1 MYVRYLEDN
10 IIPKTAFVALK
21 ALEKADASSI
31 HAALVST
38 LEEELE
44 ISDWKDRL
52 VSGCFDGAAVNLG
65 CKSGVVVR
73 LEKDVPELIAIHC
86 CSHRLELAVK
96 AVVKEVPFYKT
107 VNTFLVDLYKAYH
120 DSALMWSGLRIEGDA
135 FKITILKPQKAYGTR
150 WLPHHE
156 RVITAVLRD
165 YPALVQ
171 HLGEVAV
178 NGSTQATKESAQ
190 KLTKALKNIR
200 FVAFLHF
207 MDEYLTL
214 MSSLSRV
221 FQSNDPTVDCVNS
234 GVESISSN

>member
-1 MYVRYLEDN
+1 MYVKYLEDN

-96 AVVKEVPFYKT
+96 AVVKEVPFYET
-107 VNTFLVDLYKAYH
+107 VNAFLVDLYKAYH
-120 DSALMWSGLRIEGDA
+120 NSALRIAGDA
-135 FKITILKPQKAYGTR
+135 FKITILKPQKAYGTQ

-156 RVITAVLRD
+156 RAITAILRD

-171 HLGEVAV
+171 HLGEVSV

-190 KLTKALKNIR
+190 KLRK
-200 FVAFLHF
+200 H
-207 MDEYLTL
+207 
-214 MSSLSRV
+214 
-221 FQSNDPTVDCVNS
+221 
-234 GVESISSN
+234 

>member
-1 MYVRYLEDN
+1 M
-10 IIPKTAFVALK
+10 
-21 ALEKADASSI
+21 
-31 HAALVST
+31 
-38 LEEELE
+38 
-44 ISDWKDRL
+44 
-52 VSGCFDGAAVNLG
+52 
-65 CKSGVVVR
+65 
-73 LEKDVPELIAIHC
+73 
-86 CSHRLELAVK
+86 K
-96 AVVKEVPFYKT
+96 AVVKEVPFYET

-120 DSALMWSGLRIEGDA
+120 NSALMWSGLRIAGDA

-156 RVITAVLRD
+156 RAITAVLRD

-171 HLGEVAV
+171 HLGEVSV

-190 KLTKALKNIR
+190 KLMKALKNIR

-221 FQSNDPTVDCVNS
+221 FQSNDSTVDCV
-234 GVESISSN
+234 